1 MLCQIVLR
9 KLSNE
14 TLAIYCL
21 LFDANGRMQSCQAG
35 SRQEVTLDCLLFCFA
50 DRLYH
55 LQTNGHLQS
64 PSILLALMC
73 DMSSRTNIRM
83 QLEGSQKAA
92 PISSRHLSA
101 GGYDQPRMRRQFLI
115 ANLGLELDLN
125 IPESTAY
132 NSLIANK
139 MRFCGSKIFALPRAF
154 SSFGPRASSF

>member
-1 MLCQIVLR
+1 
-9 KLSNE
+9 
-14 TLAIYCL
+14 
-21 LFDANGRMQSCQAG
+21 
-35 SRQEVTLDCLLFCFA
+35 LLFCFA

-101 GGYDQPRMRRQFLI
+101 GGYDQPRMPSQFLI
-115 ANLGLELDLN
+115 ANLELEFNLN
-125 IPESTAY
+125 IHESITC
-132 NSLIANK
+132 NFLIANK
-139 MRFCGSKIFALPRAF
+139 TRFCDAKIFTLPRIF
-154 SSFGPRASSF
+154 SSFKPRASSL

>member
-14 TLAIYCL
+14 TLAIYYL
-21 LFDANGRMQSCQAG
+21 LFDANGRMQSCQAD

-73 DMSSRTNIRM
+73 DMTLTCDMNCLKETRM
-83 QLEGSQKAA
+83 QSERDQKAA
-92 PISSRHLSA
+92 PASSRHLSA
-101 GGYDQPRMRRQFLI
+101 SGYARALMPSQFLI
-115 ANLGLELDLN
+115 ANLELEFNLN
-125 IPESTAY
+125 IHESITY
-132 NSLIANK
+132 NFLIANK
-139 MRFCGSKIFALPRAF
+139 TRF
-154 SSFGPRASSF
+154 